1 MTKWAY
7 LGVALALAAVAGVTG
22 QLWWAASA
30 AVMLAT
36 AGVRLVND
44 RRRAREAAQRDEG
57 ARHG

>member
-30 AVMLAT
+30 GVMLAT

-44 RRRAREAAQRDEG
+44 RRRAREARE
-57 ARHG
+57 REYREHR